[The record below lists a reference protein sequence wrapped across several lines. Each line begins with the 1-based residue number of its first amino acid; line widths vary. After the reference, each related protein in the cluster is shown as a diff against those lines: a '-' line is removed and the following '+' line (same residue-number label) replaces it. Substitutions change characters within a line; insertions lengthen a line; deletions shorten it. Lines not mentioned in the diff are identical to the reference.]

1 MWGILYEGGNKMKRF
16 VCLLLIM
23 AMLMSLGY
31 STYAENEGAVRDDR
45 NEYEEFKKKV
55 VGSEVNF
62 LSSTIF
68 QKELTSLILSDYFSE
83 GIKYK
88 KDSATVIIKIYLDGK
103 SYNISDIVPGLNK
116 LEYTVKSSDFY
127 AEIIFGLKPL
137 DKLRSIDNELYIDIK
152 TTAII
157 QESAIVKSGNGGYG
171 LSYGRSGRASS
182 DRRDIFLYDSND
194 IKVVWDDD
202 NDRDGLRPSDPIY
215 LELSG
220 LGSGNNLYKFIKA
233 PQRPESEQD
242 LKFTNRPSG
251 FREDK
256 LNGQA
261 VDEYEIISK
270 KNDDGSYVLT
280 YKHKPATVDIPINI
294 EWDDN
299 DNEMNIRPSS
309 VTVEIKPAA
318 SNNSTRAASAALGQ
332 NREAQ
337 DENTVSAAENWTKT
351 FKKYKN
357 DNGREI
363 EYNVDAQDVDGY
375 KKEITKTRNTYT
387 VKYTSLMKKIQPIA
401 KRSVIA
407 KKVWL
412 GGTKDEHK
420 EAVLTLYRQVKDGA
434 KVKVNGTVDIKKAD
448 ATNSNNTSEVRSE
461 YVYTWK
467 DLDATDTNG
476 NEYIFTVD
484 EEKVPEKYEKT
495 VDDTALTI
503 TNTRKPDPKPEVK
516 PEAKE
521 ERTIDYVYKEDKP
534 RQEIRELDLYRFY
547 VLGDGDG
554 KFRPHCGI
562 KRSEI
567 AQIFAN
573 ILDYDKANIPLS
585 YKAYKDVKEGAW
597 YYDAVQKTSAKGIF
611 AGYDDG
617 EFKPDK
623 EITQAELIATIKR
636 YQELADEKENIMN
649 IEEAHWAKN
658 EINAA
663 AKKNWLEIYQKHI
676 ADFDPDRVITRE
688 EVVSILN
695 RAFER
700 PLDKKYIDEMK
711 DSLKGYLDVDN
722 SMWSYYDVVSAS
734 NTYLV
739 DASDEK
745 NKDKWV
751 NHAVQ
756 DDIAMAIDKIKW
768 HKALRNDARLKEVL
782 REVKFKR

>member
-1 MWGILYEGGNKMKRF
+1 
-16 VCLLLIM
+16 
-23 AMLMSLGY
+23 MSLGH
-31 STYAENEGAVRDDR
+31 SVYAQNEGDAVRDDKDK
-45 NEYEEFKKKV
+45 YEEFKKKV
-55 VGSEVNF
+55 VGKEIH
-62 LSSTIF
+62 LSSSTSFHKRLI
-68 QKELTSLILSDYFSE
+68 KLTYSDVFSQ
-83 GIKYK
+83 GLKYK
-88 KDSATVIIKIYLDGK
+88 KGSATVTIECYVDGK
-103 SYNISDIVPGLNK
+103 SYNISDIVPSLKTLNYN
-116 LEYTVKSSDFY
+116 EKSGDGY
-127 AEIIFGLKPL
+127 VEIEFGPELL
-137 DKLRSIDNELYIDIK
+137 DKLRNIDNELYFDFKI
-152 TTAII
+152 TAII
-157 QESAIVKSGNGGYG
+157 QKSAIVKGYNGEYFLNYG
-171 LSYGRSGRASS
+171 SSGRGDPKIGDFS
-182 DRRDIFLYDSND
+182 FYNSND
-194 IKVVWDDD
+194 ITVVWDDD
-202 NDRDGLRPSDPIY
+202 NDRDGLRPSGPMY
-215 LELSG
+215 LELSEVG
-220 LGSGNNLYKFIKA
+220 GKSLYKVIKA
-233 PQRPESEQD
+233 PQRPSSEQE
-242 LKFTNRPSG
+242 LRFKNAPSG
-251 FREDK
+251 FEDDK
-256 LNGQA
+256 LDGKD
-261 VDEYEIISK
+261 VDNYEKISF
-270 KNDDGSYVLT
+270 KNFDGSHTLIYR
-280 YKHKPATVDIPINI
+280 HKPYKVQIPVKI

-299 DNEMNIRPSS
+299 NDELGNRPSS
-309 VTVEIKPAA
+309 VTVDIRPVS
-318 SNNSTRAASAALGQ
+318 SNNSRRAASTALAQ

-337 DENTVSAAENWTKT
+337 VVDIVGSTDNWSKT
-351 FKKYKN
+351 FEKYKN

-363 EYNVDAQDVDGY
+363 KYELIAPDLDGY
-375 KKEITKTRNTYT
+375 DKEIKKNGGIFT
-387 VKYTSLMKKIQPIA
+387 VKYTSLMRKIMPSA
-401 KRSVIA
+401 TTDVVA

-412 GGTKDEHK
+412 GGTKDEHTK
-420 EAVLTLYRQVKDGA
+420 PILTLYRHINSGEKF
-434 KVKVNGTVDIKKAD
+434 KVDKQALIEKKTD
-448 ATNSNNTSEVRSE
+448 EINSNNTSEVRSE
-461 YVYTWK
+461 YIYTWK
-467 DLDATDTNG
+467 DLDVTDESG
-476 NEYIFTVD
+476 KEYIYTVD
-484 EEKVPEKYEKT
+484 EESVPEKYVKT
-495 VDDTALTI
+495 VDDATLTI

-554 KFRPHCGI
+554 KFRPHSGI

-597 YYDAVQKTSAKGIF
+597 YFDAVQKTSAKGIF

-649 IEEAHWAKN
+649 IDQAHWAKN

-676 ADFDPDRVITRE
+676 TDFDPDRVITRE

-700 PLDKKYIDEMK
+700 PIDKKYIDEMK

-739 DASDEK
+739 DASDKK